1 MAYIM
6 FKCFI
11 QKDIFLQKHQE
22 ALVIIQLNVQYL
34 YSDALVEVSDA
45 QLLAQL
51 QAVVGSLWLQSELY
65 FVLLLGI
72 ECW

>member
-1 MAYIM
+1 M
-6 FKCFI
+6 
-11 QKDIFLQKHQE
+11 QKHQE
-22 ALVIIQLNVQYL
+22 ALVVIQLNVQYL